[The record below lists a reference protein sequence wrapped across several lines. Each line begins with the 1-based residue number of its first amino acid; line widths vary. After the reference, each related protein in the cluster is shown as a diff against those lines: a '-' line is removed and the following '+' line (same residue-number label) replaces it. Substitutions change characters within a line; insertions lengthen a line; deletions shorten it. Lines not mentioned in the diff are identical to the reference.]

1 MKKIALNTLTIP
13 AQKRAVSWDI
23 ENASNFA
30 LHLVNSAKNS
40 DRTIVVIVN
49 DMRKAENLVEDCA
62 FFGGKATIFPDTE
75 TLPYDPF
82 SPQIDIISQ
91 RLSVLYHLKEGEK
104 SIVIVTIPT
113 LMQRLA
119 PREFFDANVLLFRR
133 EQIIDREVFR
143 SNLESAGYL
152 AVSSVISPGEFSA
165 RGSVFDLF
173 PMGEKAPIRIDFFD
187 NEIDTIRTFDPET
200 GDTIETFQSLS
211 LLPTREFDSS
221 EQGLTRFKQKYQTS
235 FTDDPALL
243 KKSYIYQETIK
254 GNLPSGIEGY
264 LPLFFENTAT
274 FFDYLPKE
282 TTLLLY
288 PDIAQEGLRF
298 HDLIET
304 RFERYRHDSEK
315 PILTP
320 ARLYLTTKG
329 LEGLLEQYPQVTL
342 NFKTQFQAA
351 VTLSDLK
358 TQAESGTIP
367 YILCAE
373 TSGRRENLL
382 NRLTS
387 EAITP
392 TVYSNIDEAFKAPS
406 KLMLVTGII
415 NQGFENHQPRF
426 RLITEA
432 EFLGVKPREYRS
444 KSKVADIE
452 AMLTNLDTLEIGDP
466 IIHINHGVG
475 RYAGMDIIDD
485 TELVVIEYKDNAKL
499 YVPVTSLDLLS
510 KYSGSEK
517 KSAPLHKLGTDQ
529 WDKARRKAAE
539 KANDTA
545 AELLDIY
552 SRREAQSGKRMTIP
566 AEYRLFSES
575 FPYKTTPDQQRAI
588 DDVLKDLEHGKMD
601 RIICGDVGFGKTE
614 VAMRAAFMAAMNGYQ
629 VAILAPTTLLAEQH
643 ATAFEDRFADWPL
656 KIAALSRFRKT
667 KETRE
672 ILESLAAGDVDVVI
686 GTHRL
691 LSEDTRFKN
700 LGLVIIDEEHRFGV
714 KQKERLRELRAEV
727 NFMAMTATPIPRTLN
742 MGLTGLKA
750 LSIIATPPENR
761 IAVKTFVNEWSDE
774 LIVEACTREFK
785 RGGQVYFL
793 HNEVKN
799 IEIVQSRLL
808 ELMPDISVGIAH
820 GQMNETALEK
830 VMLDFYHHRVNI
842 LLCTTIVESGI
853 DVPNANTVIIN
864 RADHLGLAQ
873 LHQIRG
879 RVGRSHHRAFCY
891 LIVPEYAA
899 MTTDAKKRIE
909 AIATTDTLGA
919 GFMLANHDLEIRGAG
934 ELLGDAQSGEI
945 NSIGFSLYMELLSE
959 AAEMVKR
966 GGKLDVADPFNKGLE
981 ISIGVPALI
990 QEDFVFDVSA
1000 RLSYYKRIA
1009 SCKSEDELD
1018 QIQIE
1023 MIDRFGL
1030 LPDPTKR
1037 LFKLAELKL
1046 KAKPLNLKK
1055 IEANQNGARIIFGDQ
1070 PRINTA
1076 NLISLIQDSPHF
1088 YQLQGQEALRYV
1100 LPLESPEL
1108 RINAIS
1114 KLLTTLA

>member
-1 MKKIALNTLTIP
+1 MKKIALKTLPIP
-13 AQKRAVSWDI
+13 VQKRTVSWDL
-23 ENASNFA
+23 ENAANFA
-30 LHLVNSAKNS
+30 LHLVNSAKNC
-40 DRTIVVIVN
+40 DRTLIVIVN
-49 DMRKAENLVEDCA
+49 NMRKAESLAENCA

-91 RLSVLYHLKEGEK
+91 RLSTLYHLKEGEK

-113 LMQRLA
+113 LLQRLP
-119 PREFFDANVLLFRR
+119 PRSFFDANVLIFKK
-133 EQIIDREVFR
+133 EQVIDRELFR
-143 SNLESAGYL
+143 SNLENAGYL
-152 AVSSVISPGEFSA
+152 AVNNVLSPGEFSA
-165 RGSVFDLF
+165 RGSLFDLF
-173 PMGEKAPIRIDFFD
+173 PMGETAPLRIDFFD

-200 GDTIETFQSLS
+200 GDTLKTFQTLS
-211 LLPTREFDSS
+211 LLPTRELNISDK
-221 EQGLTRFKQKYQTS
+221 GLQTFKQKYQTS
-235 FTDDPALL
+235 FTDNEALL

-254 GNLPSGIEGY
+254 GNLPSGIESY
-264 LPLFFENTAT
+264 LPLFFEETAT

-282 TTLLLY
+282 TTILLY
-288 PDIAQEGLRF
+288 PELEEEGLRF
-298 HDLIET
+298 HELIET

-315 PILTP
+315 PILPP
-320 ARLYLTTKG
+320 ARLYLTPQG
-329 LEGLLEQYPQVTL
+329 LENQIQQYPIVSV
-342 NFKTQFQAA
+342 NFLTQFQPSIN
-351 VTLSDLK
+351 LQDLK
-358 TQAESGTIP
+358 TQADHGKIP

-373 TSGRRENLL
+373 TSGRRENIL
-382 NRLTS
+382 NRLAN
-387 EAITP
+387 EEITP
-392 TVYSNIDEAFKAPS
+392 QVYDSIEEAFQNPKS
-406 KLMLVTGII
+406 LLLVTGALT
-415 NQGFENHQPRF
+415 QGFTNQDPLF

-432 EFLGVKPREYRS
+432 EFLGVKPREYRA

-466 IIHINHGVG
+466 IIHINHGIG

-485 TELVVIEYKDNAKL
+485 TELVVIQYKDNAKL

-517 KSAPLHKLGTDQ
+517 KSAPLHKLGSDQ

-552 SRREAQSGKRMTIP
+552 SRREAQDGKQMRIP
-566 AEYRLFSES
+566 DEYEQFAAS
-575 FPYKTTPDQQRAI
+575 FPYNTTPDQQKAI
-588 DDVLKDLEHGKMD
+588 DSVLFDLEQGKMD
-601 RIICGDVGFGKTE
+601 RIVCGDVGFGKTE

-667 KETRE
+667 KETKE
-672 ILESLAAGDVDVVI
+672 ILASLEKGDIDIVI

-691 LSEDTRFKN
+691 LSEDTIFKN

-774 LIVEACTREFK
+774 LIIEACTREFK

-793 HNEVKN
+793 HNEVKS
-799 IEIVQSRLL
+799 ITAVEDRLL
-808 ELMPDISVGIAH
+808 ELMPDISIGVAH
-820 GQMNETALEK
+820 GQMNETELEK
-830 VMLDFYHHRVNI
+830 VMLDFYHHRINI
-842 LLCTTIVESGI
+842 LLCTTIIESGI

-864 RADHLGLAQ
+864 KADHLGLAQ

-945 NSIGFSLYMELLSE
+945 NAIGFSLYMELLSE
-959 AAEMVKR
+959 AAEMIKR
-966 GGKLDVADPFNKGLE
+966 GGKLDIADPFNKGLE

-990 QEDFVFDVSA
+990 QEDFIFDVSA
-1000 RLSYYKRIA
+1000 RLSFYKRIA
-1009 SCKSEDELD
+1009 SSKTQDELD

-1030 LPDPTKR
+1030 LPDSTKR

-1055 IEANQNGARIIFGDQ
+1055 IEANQNGVRIIFGEH
-1070 PRINTA
+1070 PRINPQK
-1076 NLISLIQDSPHF
+1076 LISLIQDRPHF
-1088 YQLQGQEALRYV
+1088 YQLQGQDALRYV
-1100 LPLESPEL
+1100 LPLENPET

-1114 KLLTTLA
+1114 KLIDNIS

>member
-1 MKKIALNTLTIP
+1 MKKIALKTLPIP
-13 AQKRAVSWDI
+13 AQKRDVSWDLD
-23 ENASNFA
+23 NAANFA
-30 LHLVNSAKNS
+30 LHLVHSAKNS
-40 DRTIVVIVN
+40 DRTLIVIVN
-49 DMRKAENLVEDCA
+49 SMRKAENLAENCA
-62 FFGGKATIFPDTE
+62 FFGGKPTIFPDTE

-91 RLSVLYHLKEGEK
+91 RLSVLYQLKEGEK

-113 LMQRLA
+113 LLQRLP
-119 PREFFDANVLLFRR
+119 PRSFFDANVLLFKRK
-133 EQIIDREVFR
+133 QVIDREQFR
-143 SNLESAGYL
+143 RNLENAGYL
-152 AVSSVISPGEFSA
+152 AVSNVLSPGEFSA

-173 PMGEKAPIRIDFFD
+173 PMGEKEPIRIDFFD

-200 GDTIETFQSLS
+200 GDTIETFSSLS
-211 LLPTREFDSS
+211 LLPTRELNIS
-221 EQGLTRFKQKYQTS
+221 EKGLQTFAQKYQNS
-235 FTDDPALL
+235 FTNDEALL

-254 GNLPSGIEGY
+254 GNLPSGIESY
-264 LPLFFENTAT
+264 LPLFFDETAT
-274 FFDYLPKE
+274 FFDYLQKE

-288 PDIAQEGLRF
+288 PDIAAEGLRF
-298 HDLIET
+298 HELIET
-304 RFERYRHDSEK
+304 RFERYRHDQEK
-315 PILTP
+315 PILPP
-320 ARLYLTTKG
+320 ARLFLTPQG
-329 LEGLLEQYPQVTL
+329 LETLLSQYPQITL
-342 NFKTQFQAA
+342 HFTTQFQPNIN
-351 VTLSDLK
+351 LQDLK
-358 TQAESGTIP
+358 EQADHGTIP

-382 NRLTS
+382 NRLAN

-392 TVYSNIDEAFKAPS
+392 KVYDSIETAFQNPTTLS
-406 KLMLVTGII
+406 LVTGSLT
-415 NQGFENHQPRF
+415 QGFTNNNPAF

-432 EFLGVKPREYRS
+432 EFLGVKPREYRA

-452 AMLTNLDTLEIGDP
+452 SMLTNLDTLEIGDP

-485 TELVVIEYKDNAKL
+485 TELVVIQYKDNAKL

-517 KSAPLHKLGTDQ
+517 KSAPLHKLGSDQ

-566 AEYRLFSES
+566 AEYPEFSAS
-575 FPYKTTPDQQRAI
+575 FPYKTTPDQQKAI
-588 DDVLKDLEHGKMD
+588 DHVLADLEQGKMD
-601 RIICGDVGFGKTE
+601 RIVCGDVGFGKTE

-672 ILESLAAGDVDVVI
+672 ILAALDTGEVDIVI

-691 LSEDTRFKN
+691 LSEDTTFKN

-785 RGGQVYFL
+785 RGGQVYLL
-793 HNEVKN
+793 HNEVKS
-799 IEIVQSRLL
+799 IGAVESRLL
-808 ELMPDISVGIAH
+808 ELMPDISIGVAH
-820 GQMNETALEK
+820 GQMNETELEK
-830 VMLDFYHHRVNI
+830 VMLDFYHHRINI

-864 RADHLGLAQ
+864 KADHLGLAQ

-899 MTTDAKKRIE
+899 MTSDAKKRIE

-945 NSIGFSLYMELLSE
+945 NAIGFSLYMELLSE

-966 GGKLDVADPFNKGLE
+966 GGKLDIADPFNKGLE

-990 QEDFVFDVSA
+990 QEDYIFDVSA
-1000 RLSYYKRIA
+1000 RLSFYKRIA
-1009 SCKSEDELD
+1009 SCKQQDELD

-1030 LPDPTKR
+1030 LPDATKR

-1055 IEANQNGARIIFGDQ
+1055 IEANQNGVRIIFGDQ
-1070 PRINTA
+1070 PRINPQK
-1076 NLISLIQDSPHF
+1076 LISLIQDRPHF
-1088 YQLQGQEALRYV
+1088 YQLQGQEALRYT
-1100 LPLESPEL
+1100 LPLDNAEV

-1114 KLLTTLA
+1114 KLLDAIS

>member
-1 MKKIALNTLTIP
+1 MKKIALKSLPIP

-23 ENASNFA
+23 ENPANFA

-49 DMRKAENLVEDCA
+49 DMRKAENLVADCA
-62 FFGGKATIFPDTE
+62 FFGGLATIFPDTE
-75 TLPYDPF
+75 TLPYDTF

-91 RLSVLYHLKEGEK
+91 RLSVLYHLKEGHK
-104 SIVIVTIPT
+104 SIVIVTIPI
-113 LMQRLA
+113 LLQRLP
-119 PREFFDANVLLFRR
+119 PREFFDGNVLIFKR
-133 EQIIDREVFR
+133 EQVIDREIFR
-143 SNLESAGYL
+143 SNLEAAGYL
-152 AVSSVISPGEFSA
+152 AVSNVLSPGEFSA
-165 RGSVFDLF
+165 RGSIFDLF

-187 NEIDTIRTFDPET
+187 EEIDSIRTFDTET
-200 GDTIETFQSLS
+200 GDTLETYSSLS
-211 LLPTREFDSS
+211 LLPTREFNISDK
-221 EQGLTRFKQKYQTS
+221 GLKTFQQKYQSS
-235 FTDDPALL
+235 FTTEEALL
-243 KKSYIYQETIK
+243 KKSRIYQETIK
-254 GNLPSGIEGY
+254 GNIPSGIESY
-264 LPLFFENTAT
+264 LPLFFDNTAT

-282 TTLLLY
+282 STLMLY
-288 PDIAQEGLRF
+288 PELEKEGLRF
-298 HDLIET
+298 HELIET

-315 PILTP
+315 PILP
-320 ARLYLTTKG
+320 PSRLYLTPKG
-329 LEGLLEQYPQVTL
+329 LAGMIEQYPKVSL
-342 NFKTQFQAA
+342 NFTTHFQPA

-358 TQAESGTIP
+358 TQSESGAIP

-382 NRLTS
+382 NRLAN
-387 EAITP
+387 EEIP
-392 TVYSNIDEAFKAPS
+392 TQVFSSIADSFSNPS
-406 KLMLVTGII
+406 RLMLVTGGLT
-415 NQGFENHQPRF
+415 QGFINETPPF
-426 RLITEA
+426 RIITEA
-432 EFLGVKPREYRS
+432 EFLGVKPREYRA

-452 AMLTNLDTLEIGDP
+452 AMLTNLDTLEVGDP

-485 TELVVIEYKDNAKL
+485 TELVVIQYRDNAKL

-517 KSAPLHKLGTDQ
+517 KTAPLHKLGSDQ

-552 SRREAQSGKRMTIP
+552 SRREAQDGKHMIIP
-566 AEYRLFSES
+566 AEYSDFSNS

-588 DDVLKDLEHGKMD
+588 DDVLTDLQQGKMD

-614 VAMRAAFMAAMNGYQ
+614 VAMRAAFMTAMNGYQ

-643 ATAFEDRFADWPL
+643 ATAFEDRFADWPI

-672 ILESLAAGDVDVVI
+672 ILASLETGEVDIVI

-691 LSEDTRFKN
+691 LSEDTLFKN

-774 LIVEACTREFK
+774 LITEACMREFK

-793 HNEVKN
+793 HNEVRS
-799 IEIVQSRLL
+799 IDSVQERLL
-808 ELMPDISVGIAH
+808 ELMPDISIGIAH
-820 GQMNETALEK
+820 GQMNETELEK
-830 VMLDFYHHRVNI
+830 VMLDFYHHRINI

-864 RADHLGLAQ
+864 KADHLGLAQ

-899 MTTDAKKRIE
+899 MTSDAKKRIE

-934 ELLGDAQSGEI
+934 ELLGDQQSGEI
-945 NSIGFSLYMELLSE
+945 NAIGFSLYMELLSE

-966 GGKLDVADPFNKGLE
+966 GGKLDIADPFNKGME
-981 ISIGVPALI
+981 ISIGAPALI
-990 QEDFVFDVSA
+990 QEDFIFDVST
-1000 RLSYYKRIA
+1000 RLSFYKRVA
-1009 SCKSEDELD
+1009 SCKNQDELD
-1018 QIQIE
+1018 RVQIE

-1030 LPDPTKR
+1030 LPDATKR

-1055 IEANQNGARIIFGDQ
+1055 IEANQSGVRIIFGDQ
-1070 PRINTA
+1070 PRINTG
-1076 NLISLIQDSPHF
+1076 NLISLIQDRPHF

-1100 LPLESPEL
+1100 IPLDSPEL

-1114 KLLTTLA
+1114 KLLESLS

>member
-1 MKKIALNTLTIP
+1 MKKISLKTLPIP
-13 AQKRAVSWDI
+13 AQKRTVEWQM
-23 ENASNFA
+23 ENSAHFA
-30 LHLVNSAKNS
+30 LHLVHSAKSS
-40 DRTIVVIVN
+40 DRTLVVIVN
-49 DMRKAENLVEDCA
+49 DMRQAEDLATNCH
-62 FFGGKATIFPDTE
+62 FFGGEAVIFPDTE
-75 TLPYDPF
+75 TLPYDTF
-82 SPQIDIISQ
+82 SPQIDIISE
-91 RLSVLYHLKEGEK
+91 RLSVLYRLKENQL
-104 SIVIVTIPT
+104 SLIIVTIPT

-119 PREFFDANVLLFRR
+119 PRSFFDGSVLIFKKDD
-133 EQIIDREVFR
+133 QIDREQFR
-143 SNLESAGYL
+143 ANLEAAGYL
-152 AVSSVISPGEFSA
+152 NVQQVLSPGEFAA

-173 PMGEKAPIRIDFFD
+173 PMGEKMPLRIDFFD
-187 NEIDTIRTFDPET
+187 DEIDSIRTFDPET
-200 GDTIETFQSLS
+200 GDTLATFPSIS
-211 LLPTREFDSS
+211 LLPTRELDTS
-221 EQGLTRFKQKYQTS
+221 ERGLATFTQKYQATFS
-235 FTDDPALL
+235 DDPALL
-243 KKSYIYQETIK
+243 KRAYLYQDTLK

-264 LPLFFENTAT
+264 LPLFFEETAT
-274 FFDYLPKE
+274 FFDYLPA
-282 TTLLLY
+282 TSTLMLF
-288 PDIAQEGLRF
+288 PDINTEGLSF
-298 HDLIET
+298 HQLVET
-304 RFERYRHDSEK
+304 RFERYRHDQER

-320 ARLYLTTKG
+320 SRLYLTPKM
-329 LEGLLEQYPQVTL
+329 LEGHLTQYPQVLLQWTTKFQPLVNLETL
-342 NFKTQFQAA
+342 QQQVERGSA
-351 VTLSDLK
+351 
-358 TQAESGTIP
+358 P
-367 YILCAE
+367 YILTAE

-382 NRLTS
+382 NRLENES
-387 EAITP
+387 IKPKMAQDIA
-392 TVYSNIDEAFKAPS
+392 EAFHAPHP
-406 KLMLVTGII
+406 LMLVTGPLT
-415 NQGFENHQPRF
+415 QGFSNHNPDFRF
-426 RLITEA
+426 ITEA
-432 EFLGVKPREYRS
+432 EFLGIKPRAYRA
-444 KSKVADIE
+444 KGKVADIE
-452 AMLTNLDTLEIGDP
+452 AILTNLDTLEIGDP

-475 RYAGMDIIDD
+475 RYVGMDIIDD
-485 TELVVIEYKDNAKL
+485 TELVVIQYRDNAKL

-517 KSAPLHKLGTDQ
+517 QMAPLHKLGTDQ

-552 SRREAQSGKRMTIP
+552 ARREAQTGKAMHIP
-566 AEYRLFSES
+566 IEYELFAKQ
-575 FPYKTTPDQQRAI
+575 FPYNTTPDQQRAI
-588 DDVLKDLEHGKMD
+588 DEVIADLERGKMD

-614 VAMRAAFMAAMNGYQ
+614 VAMRAAFMVAMNGYQ

-643 ATAFEDRFADWPL
+643 AAAFQDRFADWPI
-656 KIAALSRFRKT
+656 KITALSRFRKT

-672 ILESLAAGDVDVVI
+672 ILTAVAEGQIDIVI

-691 LSEDTRFKN
+691 LSKDTTFHK
-700 LGLVIIDEEHRFGV
+700 LGLVIVDEEHRFGV

-774 LIVEACTREFK
+774 LIVEACMREFK

-793 HNEVKN
+793 HNEVKT
-799 IEIVQSRLL
+799 IEAVQQRLL
-808 ELMPDISVGIAH
+808 ELMPDINIGIAH
-820 GQMNETALEK
+820 GQMHETELEQ

-891 LIVPEYAA
+891 LIIPESAA
-899 MTTDAKKRIE
+899 MTSDAKKRIE

-945 NSIGFSLYMELLSE
+945 NAIGFSLYMELLSE

-981 ISIGVPALI
+981 ISIGAPALI
-990 QEDFVFDVSA
+990 QEDYLFDVSQ

-1009 SCKSEDELD
+1009 SCKNSDDLD
-1018 QIQIE
+1018 QIQVE
-1023 MIDRFGL
+1023 MIDRYGL
-1030 LPDPTKR
+1030 LPDSTKR
-1037 LFKLAELKL
+1037 LFRIAALKL

-1055 IEANQNGARIIFGDQ
+1055 IEATSRGVRIIFGDQ
-1070 PRINTA
+1070 PRINPQK
-1076 NLISLIQDSPHF
+1076 LIKLIQEKPQF
-1088 YQLQGQEALRYV
+1088 YQLQGQEALRYQI
-1100 LPLESPEL
+1100 PLENADIRL
-1108 RINAIS
+1108 NAIQQ
-1114 KLLTTLA
+1114 LLDLLI

>member
-1 MKKIALNTLTIP
+1 MKKIALKSLPIP
-13 AQKRAVSWDI
+13 AQKRAVSWDL
-23 ENASNFA
+23 ENPANFA

-40 DRTIVVIVN
+40 DRTIVVVVS
-49 DMRKAENLVEDCA
+49 DMRKAENLQSDCA
-62 FFGGKATIFPDTE
+62 FFGGQATIFPDTE

-91 RLSVLYHLKEGEK
+91 RLSVLFHLKEGNK

-113 LMQRLA
+113 LLQRLP
-119 PREFFDANVLLFRR
+119 PRDFFDANVLLFKR
-133 EQIIDREVFR
+133 EQVIDREQFR

-152 AVSSVISPGEFSA
+152 SVSNVLSPGEFSA

-173 PMGEKAPIRIDFFD
+173 PMGQKAPIRIDFFD
-187 NEIDTIRTFDPET
+187 NEIDTIRTFEPET
-200 GDTIETFQSLS
+200 GDTLETFSSLS
-211 LLPTREFDSS
+211 LLPTRELNIS
-221 EQGLTRFKQKYQTS
+221 EKGLATFKQKYQSS
-235 FTDDPALL
+235 FTSDEALL
-243 KKSYIYQETIK
+243 KKSHIYQETIK
-254 GNLPSGIEGY
+254 GNLPSGIESY
-264 LPLFFENTAT
+264 LPLFFESTAT

-282 TTLLLY
+282 TTLMLFPELEK
-288 PDIAQEGLRF
+288 EGLRF
-298 HDLIET
+298 HDLVET
-304 RFERYRHDSEK
+304 RFERYRHDIEK
-315 PILTP
+315 PILPP
-320 ARLYLTTKG
+320 ARLYLTPNG
-329 LEGLLEQYPQVTL
+329 LEGLMSQFPQVTI
-342 NFKTQFQAA
+342 NFTVKFQPA
-351 VTLSDLK
+351 VTLHDLK
-358 TQAESGTIP
+358 AQSETGKNP
-367 YILCAE
+367 FILCAE

-382 NRLTS
+382 NRLTN
-387 EAITP
+387 EEITP
-392 TVYSNIDEAFKAPS
+392 KVATLQEAFEAPTA
-406 KLMLVTGII
+406 LMLVTGALS
-415 NQGFENHQPRF
+415 QGFINETPPF
-426 RLITEA
+426 RMVTEA
-432 EFLGVKPREYRS
+432 EFLGVKPREYRA

-485 TELVVIEYKDNAKL
+485 TELVVIQYKDNAKL

-517 KSAPLHKLGTDQ
+517 QAAPLHKLGSDQ

-552 SRREAQSGKRMTIP
+552 ARREAQSGKRMTIP
-566 AEYRLFSES
+566 AEYSDFEAT
-575 FPYKTTPDQQRAI
+575 FPYKTTPDQQKAI
-588 DDVLKDLEHGKMD
+588 DAVLTDLEQGKMD
-601 RIICGDVGFGKTE
+601 RIVCGDVGFGKTE

-656 KIAALSRFRKT
+656 KIAALSRFRKS

-672 ILESLAAGDVDVVI
+672 ILEALADGDVDIVI

-691 LSEDTRFKN
+691 LSEDTTFKN

-793 HNEVKN
+793 HNEVKT
-799 IEIVQSRLL
+799 IEMVQERLL
-808 ELMPDISVGIAH
+808 ELMPDISIGIAH
-820 GQMNETALEK
+820 GQMNETELEK

-864 RADHLGLAQ
+864 KADHLGLAQ

-899 MTTDAKKRIE
+899 MTSDAKKRIE

-934 ELLGDAQSGEI
+934 ELLGDQQSGEI
-945 NSIGFSLYMELLSE
+945 NAIGFSLYMELLSE

-966 GGKLDVADPFNKGLE
+966 GGKLDVADPFNKGME

-990 QEDFVFDVSA
+990 KEDFIFDVST
-1000 RLSYYKRIA
+1000 RLSFYKRIA
-1009 SCKSEDELD
+1009 SCKNQDELD
-1018 QIQIE
+1018 QVQIE

-1030 LPDPTKR
+1030 LPDATKR
-1037 LFKLAELKL
+1037 LFKLTELKL

-1055 IEANQNGARIIFGDQ
+1055 IEANANGVRIIFGDQ
-1070 PRINTA
+1070 PRINA
-1076 NLISLIQDSPHF
+1076 QNLIALVQDRPHF
-1088 YQLQGQEALRYV
+1088 YQLQGQESLRYNI
-1100 LPLESPEL
+1100 PLESPEL
-1108 RINAIS
+1108 RINAII
-1114 KLLTTLA
+1114 KLLDALA

>member
-1 MKKIALNTLTIP
+1 MKKIVLKSLPIP

-23 ENASNFA
+23 ENPANFA

-49 DMRKAENLVEDCA
+49 DMRKAENLVADCA
-62 FFGGKATIFPDTE
+62 FFGGMATIFPDTE
-75 TLPYDPF
+75 TLPYDTF

-91 RLSVLYHLKEGEK
+91 RLSVLYHLKEGNK
-104 SIVIVTIPT
+104 SIIIVTIPT
-113 LMQRLA
+113 LLQRLP
-119 PREFFDANVLLFRR
+119 PRDFFDGNVLIFKR
-133 EQIIDREVFR
+133 EQVIDRERFR
-143 SNLESAGYL
+143 SSLEAAGYL
-152 AVSSVISPGEFSA
+152 AVSNVLSPGEFSA
-165 RGSVFDLF
+165 RGSIFDLY
-173 PMGEKAPIRIDFFD
+173 PMGEKSPIRIDFFD
-187 NEIDTIRTFDPET
+187 EEIDSIRTFDPET
-200 GDTIETFQSLS
+200 GDTLETYSSLS
-211 LLPTREFDSS
+211 LLPTREFNIS
-221 EQGLTRFKQKYQTS
+221 EKGLETFKQKYQSS
-235 FTDDPALL
+235 FTNDEALL
-243 KKSYIYQETIK
+243 KKSHLYQETIK
-254 GNLPSGIEGY
+254 GNIPSGIESY
-264 LPLFFENTAT
+264 LPLFFESTAT

-282 TTLLLY
+282 STLMLY
-288 PDIAQEGLRF
+288 PDLEKEGLRF

-304 RFERYRHDSEK
+304 RFERYRHDGEK
-315 PILTP
+315 PLLP
-320 ARLYLTTKG
+320 PSRLYLTPKG
-329 LEGLLEQYPQVTL
+329 LEGLIGQYPQISL
-342 NFKTQFQAA
+342 NFTTSFQPA
-351 VTLSDLK
+351 VTLADLK
-358 TQAESGTIP
+358 VQSESGSIP
-367 YILCAE
+367 YLLCAE

-382 NRLTS
+382 NRLANEDITTKVVPSIATS
-387 EAITP
+387 FDDP
-392 TVYSNIDEAFKAPS
+392 TR
-406 KLMLVTGII
+406 LMLVTGGLT
-415 NQGFENHQPRF
+415 QGFMNATPPF
-426 RLITEA
+426 RIITEA
-432 EFLGVKPREYRS
+432 EFLGVKPREYRA

-452 AMLTNLDTLEIGDP
+452 AMLTNLDTLEVGDP

-485 TELVVIEYKDNAKL
+485 TELVVIQYRDNAKL
-499 YVPVTSLDLLS
+499 YVPVTALDLLS

-517 KSAPLHKLGTDQ
+517 KAAPLHKLGSDQ

-552 SRREAQSGKRMTIP
+552 SRREAQDGKHMHIP
-566 AEYRLFSES
+566 AEYIDFAES

-588 DDVLKDLEHGKMD
+588 DDVLKDLERGKMD

-629 VAILAPTTLLAEQH
+629 IAILAPTTLLAEQH
-643 ATAFEDRFADWPL
+643 ATAFEDRFADWPI

-672 ILESLAAGDVDVVI
+672 ILSALERGEVDIVI

-691 LSEDTRFKN
+691 LSEDTVFKN

-774 LIVEACTREFK
+774 LITEACMREFK

-793 HNEVKN
+793 HNEVKT
-799 IEIVQSRLL
+799 IDTVQQRLL
-808 ELMPDISVGIAH
+808 ELMPDISIGIAH
-820 GQMNETALEK
+820 GQMNETELEK
-830 VMLDFYHHRVNI
+830 VMLDFYHHRINI

-864 RADHLGLAQ
+864 KADHLGLAQ

-899 MTTDAKKRIE
+899 MTSDAKKRIE

-934 ELLGDAQSGEI
+934 ELLGDQQSGEI
-945 NSIGFSLYMELLSE
+945 NAIGFSLYMELLSE
-959 AAEMVKR
+959 AAEMIKR
-966 GGKLDVADPFNKGLE
+966 GGKLDIADPFNKGME
-981 ISIGVPALI
+981 ISIGAPALI
-990 QEDFVFDVSA
+990 QEDFIFDVST
-1000 RLSYYKRIA
+1000 RLSFYKRIA
-1009 SCKSEDELD
+1009 SCKNQDELD
-1018 QIQIE
+1018 RVQIE

-1030 LPDPTKR
+1030 LPDATKR

-1055 IEANQNGARIIFGDQ
+1055 IDAHQTGVRILFGDH
-1070 PRINTA
+1070 PRINTQ
-1076 NLISLIQDSPHF
+1076 NLIALIQERPQF
-1088 YQLQGQEALRYV
+1088 YQLQGQEALRYTI
-1100 LPLESPEL
+1100 PLESPEL
-1108 RINAIS
+1108 RINAIT
-1114 KLLTTLA
+1114 KLLDTLS

>member
-1 MKKIALNTLTIP
+1 MKKIVLKTLPIP
-13 AQKRAVSWDI
+13 AQKRSVSWDL

-30 LHLVNSAKNS
+30 LHLVNAAKNS
-40 DRTIVVIVN
+40 DRTLIVIVN
-49 DMRKAENLVEDCA
+49 SMRKAEDLAENCA
-62 FFGGKATIFPDTE
+62 FFGGEATIFPDTE

-82 SPQIDIISQ
+82 SPQIDIISK
-91 RLSVLYHLKEGEK
+91 RLSVLYHLKEGAK

-113 LMQRLA
+113 LLQRLP
-119 PREFFDANVLLFRR
+119 PRSFFDANVLIFKR
-133 EQIIDREVFR
+133 EQIIDRELFR
-143 SNLESAGYL
+143 SNLENAGYL
-152 AVSSVISPGEFSA
+152 AVNNVLSPGEFSA
-165 RGSVFDLF
+165 RGSLFDLF
-173 PMGEKAPIRIDFFD
+173 PMGETAPIRIDFFD
-187 NEIDTIRTFDPET
+187 NEIDSIRTFDPET
-200 GDTIETFQSLS
+200 GDTLTNFPALS
-211 LLPTREFDSS
+211 LLPTREFNSNS
-221 EQGLTRFKQKYQTS
+221 QGLETFKQKYQNN
-235 FTDDPALL
+235 FTADEALL

-254 GNLPSGIEGY
+254 GNLPSGIESY
-264 LPLFFENTAT
+264 LPLFFEETAT

-282 TTLLLY
+282 TSLLIY
-288 PDIAQEGLRF
+288 PDVAAEGIRF
-298 HDLIET
+298 HELIET
-304 RFERYRHDSEK
+304 RFERYRHDQEK
-315 PILTP
+315 PILPPT
-320 ARLYLTTKG
+320 RLYLTPQG
-329 LEGLLEQYPQVTL
+329 LESLMNQYPQVTL
-342 NFKTQFQAA
+342 NFKTQFQQTI
-351 VTLSDLK
+351 TLQDLK
-358 TQAESGTIP
+358 KQSEAGDIP

-382 NRLTS
+382 NRLAS
-387 EAITP
+387 EEITP
-392 TVYSNIDEAFKAPS
+392 TVYPSITAAFQAPMP
-406 KLMLVTGII
+406 LQLVTGALT
-415 NQGFENHQPRF
+415 QGFTNQHPPF

-432 EFLGVKPREYRS
+432 EFLGVKPREYRA

-452 AMLTNLDTLEIGDP
+452 SMLTNLDTLELGDP

-485 TELVVIEYKDNAKL
+485 TELVVIQYKDHAKL
-499 YVPVTSLDLLS
+499 YVPVTSLDLLA

-517 KSAPLHKLGTDQ
+517 KSAPLHKLGSDQ
-529 WDKARRKAAE
+529 WDKARKKAAE

-552 SRREAQSGKRMTIP
+552 ARREAQHGKRMTIP
-566 AEYRLFSES
+566 QEYPQFEAS
-575 FPYKTTPDQQRAI
+575 FPYTTTPDQQKAI
-588 DDVLKDLEHGKMD
+588 DHVLADLMQGKMD
-601 RIICGDVGFGKTE
+601 RLVCGDVGFGKTE

-656 KIAALSRFRKT
+656 KIAALSRFRKS

-672 ILESLAAGDVDVVI
+672 ILSALASGDIDIII

-691 LSEDTRFKN
+691 LSPDTTFKN

-774 LIVEACTREFK
+774 LIIEACMREFK

-793 HNEVKN
+793 HNEVKS
-799 IEIVQSRLL
+799 IAAVEARLL
-808 ELMPDISVGIAH
+808 ELMPDISIGVAH
-820 GQMNETALEK
+820 GQMNETELET
-830 VMLDFYHHRVNI
+830 VMLDFYHHRINI
-842 LLCTTIVESGI
+842 LLCTTIIESGI

-864 RADHLGLAQ
+864 NADHLGLAQ

-899 MTTDAKKRIE
+899 MTADAKKRIE

-945 NSIGFSLYMELLSE
+945 NAIGFSLYMELLSE
-959 AAEMVKR
+959 AAEMIKR
-966 GGKLDVADPFNKGLE
+966 GSKLDVTDPFNKGLE

-990 QEDFVFDVSA
+990 QEDYVFDVST
-1000 RLSYYKRIA
+1000 RLSFYKRIA
-1009 SCKSEDELD
+1009 SSKTQDDLD

-1030 LPDPTKR
+1030 LPDSTKR
-1037 LFKLAELKL
+1037 LFKLASLKL

-1055 IEANQNGARIIFGDQ
+1055 IEAHQNGVRIIFGEH
-1070 PRINTA
+1070 PRINTSK
-1076 NLISLIQDSPHF
+1076 LITLIQNQPQF
-1088 YQLQGQEALRYV
+1088 YQLQGQDALRYQ
-1100 LPLESPEL
+1100 LPLDNAEL
-1108 RINAIS
+1108 RINAIH
-1114 KLLTTLA
+1114 KLLDNLS